1 MDVEQLN
8 NQLRKEFYENKNY
21 QTLEKYVMSE
31 LLNPIQ
37 DYVNAN
43 QIIRDNI
50 DLLENLD
57 LLYIATY
64 LSSEYLFEENEF
76 LKLLEQKIEIVS
88 NKDKAIIYFLKAN
101 NIICTDKKWQ
111 KNDKCKEYLQKSV
124 ELSKGFEFAN
134 NRFYLAQCLDNN
146 ASILAHETLNNI
158 INIENFE
165 TLQQKNKEYWL
176 SSTRFI
182 DEFILGTSINNV
194 VYEQKEQSLS
204 RLGLL

>member
-1 MDVEQLN
+1 
-8 NQLRKEFYENKNY
+8 
-21 QTLEKYVMSE
+21 MSE